1 MCLSPLPQCVRAL
14 AIVIALTL
22 LPTAGFAQSRAGS
35 QMDYGPFLA
44 YSVSEDP
51 GPIVKG
57 HKPPVRVDIA
67 NKGLTI
73 DVGNGAAVCF
83 DQDTCRMAAGWT
95 GGFLNL
101 SKTHQASLKGSW
113 DATPGGPI
121 VFSTKIGPG
130 WAKGD
135 SFADPRPNHI
145 GPLPKEWAHYKGLYR
160 HGKQVV
166 LSYSVGRT
174 DVLELPGSLARGGFV
189 ALTRTIHVGP
199 SVEPLTIALCDAA
212 APADQ
217 AGGPRRTIRYV
228 ASESRDASGQSNR
241 MNVGA
246 GFRTDD
252 GYLLVMT
259 QSLPAGARIDDQGD
273 RRVEIVLPASDKPAT
288 FEVML
293 IPHSDDVAERAKVV
307 ATFMLPVAIN
317 DPTDLCR
324 GGPSLWNPPITT
336 EGRLAPPGNK
346 PYVVDTLTL
355 PDDKPWH
362 SWMRPSGF
370 DFLPD
375 GRCAVCTLGGDVWIV
390 SGVNKDLKHLTWKRF
405 ATGLYEPLGLKVR
418 DGDIFVLGRDQIT
431 RLHDLD
437 GDGEAD
443 FYENFN
449 NDVATYPVYHAFHMD
464 LQADSHG
471 NFWYITDGNS
481 VPSDVPMHAA
491 VIKVSADGSK
501 AEVVATGLRAANGGA
516 IGPDDQFVCGDN
528 QGNWTPACRINWIKP
543 GGFYGFNDT
552 PGIATPRDLAHE
564 RKTYDVPLCWIP
576 YEKDNSTG
584 GQAFVPTD
592 GRWGPL
598 AGRMVSTSYG
608 KARLFEC
615 IWENCE
621 GVMQGGTIEMPL
633 NFESGIMRA
642 RFNPA
647 DGQLYVCGLKGW
659 ETNGTRDG
667 CLQRVRY
674 TGRPVCLPT
683 DLHVRKDGL
692 AITFACPLDPKTAND
707 EQSFGIEE
715 YAYIWSG
722 KYGSSKYKVSNPR
735 QVGTDDVEVKSAK
748 LMPDGKTVVLEIPG
762 LRPVMQMSIQLHLNT
777 SDGMAIECEIDNT
790 INHVP
795 GSPDPPVLTAQ

>member
-1 MCLSPLPQCVRAL
+1 MTLAAKARIACALIFVASLSPLVC
-14 AIVIALTL
+14 
-22 LPTAGFAQSRAGS
+22 AGS
-35 QMDYGPFLA
+35 AQPATGAPMDYGPFLA

-57 HKPPVRVDIA
+57 QKPPARVDIA

-83 DQDTCRMAAGWT
+83 DEDTCRMAAGWT

-121 VFSTKIGPG
+121 VFSTDPGPG

-135 SFADPRPNHI
+135 SFTDPRPSHI
-145 GPLPKEWAHYKGLYR
+145 GPLPKDWAHYKGLYR
-160 HGKQVV
+160 HGRQVV
-166 LSYSVGRT
+166 LSYTVGNV
-174 DVLELPGSLARGGFV
+174 DILELPGSVAVGGQV
-189 ALTRTIHVGP
+189 AFTRTVHVGK
-199 SVEPLTIALCDAA
+199 SDSPLKLELCNAQGA
-212 APADQ
+212 QVRAWMSQSTAD
-217 AGGPRRTIRYV
+217 
-228 ASESRDASGQSNR
+228 GQ
-241 MNVGA
+241 
-246 GFRTDD
+246 
-252 GYLLVMT
+252 
-259 QSLPAGARIDDQGD
+259 PAGAGHGVSLNRGSTTIVITSSTLPPGAQLRALDQSRMGL
-273 RRVEIVLPASDKPAT
+273 ILPPLPAAVTFKIMYRRKPANSPPDMRADLE
-288 FEVML
+288 FIQKANEV
-293 IPHSDDVAERAKVV
+293 E
-307 ATFMLPVAIN
+307 
-317 DPTDLCR
+317 DLSSLCK
-324 GGPSLWNPPITT
+324 GGPSLWNPPITI
-336 EGRLAPPGNK
+336 EGRPAAQGNK

-355 PDDKPWH
+355 PDDNPWH

-390 SGVNKDLKHLTWKRF
+390 SGIDKDLKHLTWKRF

-449 NDVATYPVYHAFHMD
+449 NDVPTYPVYHAFHMN

-471 NFWYITDGNS
+471 NFWYTTDGNS

-491 VIKVSADGSK
+491 AVRVAADGSK
-501 AEVVATGLRAANGGA
+501 AQVIATGLRAANGGA
-516 IGPDDQFVCGDN
+516 IGPGDQFVCSDN
-528 QGNWTPACRINWIKP
+528 QGNWMPACRINWIRP

-552 PGIATPRDLAHE
+552 PAIATPADLANE

-584 GQAFVPTD
+584 GQAFVPAD

-615 IWENCE
+615 VWEDCE
-621 GVMQGGTIEMPL
+621 GIVQGGTIELPL

-674 TGRPVCLPT
+674 TGKPVYLPT
-683 DLHVRKDGL
+683 DLHIRKDGL
-692 AITFACPLDPKTAND
+692 AITFCCPLDPKTAND
-707 EQSFGIEE
+707 EQSFGVEQCN
-715 YAYIWSG
+715 YRWSA
-722 KYGSSKYKVSNPR
+722 KYGSSKYKVSNPQ
-735 QVGTDDVEVKSAK
+735 QVGSDEVEVKSAK
-748 LMPDGKTVVLEIPG
+748 LMPDGKTVVLDIPQ
-762 LRPVMQMSIQLHLNT
+762 LRPVMQMSIQVHLNAA
-777 SDGMAIECEIDNT
+777 DGAPIECEIDNT

-795 GSPDPPVLTAQ
+795 GSPAPPVLTAP